1 MYLFICI
8 YLFTGRRAYKFLAGR
23 EEGGGGLQIGA
34 YKLDFKVYMSPDRR
48 TIVRIH
54 RVIHI
59 LVCVIKWTKRK

>member
-1 MYLFICI
+1 MYFF
-8 YLFTGRRAYKFLAGR
+8 FTGRRAYKFLAGR
-23 EEGGGGLQIGA
+23 EGGGGLQVGA

-59 LVCVIKWTKRK
+59 LVCVFKW